1 MKFGKDLLGIK
12 QLDADQIQY
21 ILKTAESMKKIIFSK
36 SKKAPHLQGKSI
48 MTMFYENSTR
58 TRTSFELA
66 AKYLSATA
74 SNMAVSS
81 SSVKKGETLI
91 DTSRTIDVMG
101 TDCIIIRHENA
112 GAPHLVAQNV
122 NATVINAGDGMNE
135 HPTQA
140 LLDFFTMYEKMGSVE
155 GKKIAIIGDIY
166 HSRVARSDAYGLL
179 KLGAEVVMAGPRTLL
194 PNDLESLGVKTYT
207 DVEKAIKDADVVMP
221 LRLQLERQKNC
232 LFPSAYEYS
241 KYFGVTEERM
251 KLAKEGALIM
261 HPGPVNRGL
270 ELQSSLYQPDKSVI
284 DEQVTNGVAVRMA
297 VLYLFT
303 NRNIG
308 ELE

>member
-1 MKFGKDLLGIK
+1 
-12 QLDADQIQY
+12 
-21 ILKTAESMKKIIFSK
+21 
-36 SKKAPHLQGKSI
+36 
-48 MTMFYENSTR
+48 MTLFFENSTR

-66 AKYLSATA
+66 AKYLGAIA
-74 SNMAVSS
+74 SNMPVSS

-91 DTSRTIDVMG
+91 DTTRTLNAMG
-101 TDCIIIRHENA
+101 NDCFIIRHENA

-122 NATVINAGDGMNE
+122 DATVINAGDGMNE

-140 LLDFFTMYEKMGSVE
+140 LLDFFTMYEKMGTVE

-166 HSRVARSDAYGLL
+166 HSRVARSDTYGLL

-194 PNDLESLGVKTYT
+194 PNDLESLGVKMYT
-207 DVEKAIKDADVVMP
+207 DVDKAIKDADVVMP

-232 LFPSAYEYS
+232 FFPSGYEYS
-241 KYFGVTEERM
+241 KYFGVNEERM

-270 ELQSSLYQPDKSVI
+270 ELQSALYAPDKSVI

-297 VLYLFT
+297 VLDTFI
-303 NRNIG
+303 NRA
-308 ELE
+308 

>member
-1 MKFGKDLLGIK
+1 
-12 QLDADQIQY
+12 
-21 ILKTAESMKKIIFSK
+21 
-36 SKKAPHLQGKSI
+36 
-48 MTMFYENSTR
+48 
-58 TRTSFELA
+58 
-66 AKYLSATA
+66 
-74 SNMAVSS
+74 
-81 SSVKKGETLI
+81 
-91 DTSRTIDVMG
+91 
-101 TDCIIIRHENA
+101 
-112 GAPHLVAQNV
+112 
-122 NATVINAGDGMNE
+122 MNE

-140 LLDFFTMYEKMGSVE
+140 LLDFFTIREKLGSVE
-155 GKKIAIIGDIY
+155 GKKVAIIGDIY
-166 HSRVARSDAYGLL
+166 HSRVARSDTYGLL

-194 PNDLESLGVKTYT
+194 TNDLESLGVKMYT
-207 DVEKAIKDADVVMP
+207 DVDKAIKGADVVMP

>member
-1 MKFGKDLLGIK
+1 MGNKSGEKPMEFGKESKTNIMKFQKDLLGIK

-21 ILKTAESMKKIIFSK
+21 ILKTAESMKKIIFSE
-36 SKKAPHLQGKSI
+36 SKKAPQLAGKSV

-91 DTSRTIDVMG
+91 DTTRTINMMG
-101 TDCIIIRHENA
+101 TDCIVIRHENA

-122 NATVINAGDGMNE
+122 DATVINAGDGMNE

-140 LLDFFTMYEKMGSVE
+140 LLDFFTMQEQMGSVE
-155 GKKIAIIGDIY
+155 GKKVAIIGDVY

-194 PNDLESLGVKTYT
+194 PNDLESLGVKMYT
-207 DVEKAIKDADVVMP
+207 DGASEK
-221 LRLQLERQKNC
+221 L
-232 LFPSAYEYS
+232 LFP
-241 KYFGVTEERM
+241 
-251 KLAKEGALIM
+251 
-261 HPGPVNRGL
+261 
-270 ELQSSLYQPDKSVI
+270 
-284 DEQVTNGVAVRMA
+284 VR
-297 VLYLFT
+297 
-303 NRNIG
+303 I
-308 ELE
+308 

>member
-1 MKFGKDLLGIK
+1 MKFQKDLLGIQ
-12 QLDADQIQY
+12 QLDADQIHY
-21 ILKTAESMKKIIFSK
+21 ILKTAESMKEIIFSD

-91 DTSRTIDVMG
+91 DTARTIDVMG
-101 TDCIIIRHENA
+101 TDCIVIRHENS
-112 GAPHLVAQNV
+112 GAPKLVAENV

-140 LLDFFTMYEKMGSVE
+140 LLDLFTMYEKMGTVE
-155 GKKIAIIGDIY
+155 NKKIAIIGDIY
-166 HSRVARSDAYGLL
+166 HSRVARSDIYALT
-179 KLGAEVVMAGPRTLL
+179 KLGAEIVIAGPRTLL
-194 PNDLESLGVKTYT
+194 PRDLESLGVKAYT
-207 DVEKAIKDADVVMP
+207 DVEKAMKDADVVMP
-221 LRLQLERQKNC
+221 LRIQLERQKSG
-232 LFPSAYEYS
+232 LFPSGYEYA
-241 KYFGVTEERM
+241 KYFGVNEERM

-270 ELQSSLYQPDKSVI
+270 ELQSALYAPDKSSI
-284 DEQVTNGVAVRMA
+284 DNQVTNGVAVRMA
-297 VLYLFT
+297 VLHLFV
-303 NRNIG
+303 NRDK
-308 ELE
+308 

>member
-1 MKFGKDLLGIK
+1 MKFEKDLLGIK
-12 QLDADQIQY
+12 NLDADQILF
-21 ILKTAESMKKIIFSK
+21 ILKKAAEMKKIIFSDC
-36 SKKAPHLQGKSI
+36 KKATNLTGKSV
-48 MTMFYENSTR
+48 MTLFYENSTR

-66 AKYLSATA
+66 AKYLGAIA

-91 DTSRTIDVMG
+91 DTTRTLNAMG
-101 TDCIIIRHENA
+101 NDCFIIRHENA

-122 NATVINAGDGMNE
+122 SASVINAGDGMNE

-140 LLDFFTMYEKMGSVE
+140 LLDFFTMYEKMGTVE

-166 HSRVARSDAYGLL
+166 HSRVARSDTYGLL

-194 PNDLESLGVKTYT
+194 PNDLESLGVKMYT
-207 DVEKAIKDADVVMP
+207 DVDKAIRDADVVMP

-232 LFPSAYEYS
+232 FFPSGYEYA
-241 KYFGVTEERM
+241 KYFGVNEERM

-270 ELQSSLYQPDKSVI
+270 ELQSLLYAPDKSVI

-297 VLYLFT
+297 VLDTFV
-303 NRNIG
+303 NRG
-308 ELE
+308 

>member
-1 MKFGKDLLGIK
+1 MKFEKDLLGIK
-12 QLDADQIQY
+12 NLDADQIHY
-21 ILKTAESMKKIIFSK
+21 ILNKAKEMKKIIFSDC
-36 SKKAPHLQGKSI
+36 KKATNLTGKSV
-48 MTMFYENSTR
+48 MTLFYENSTR

-66 AKYLSATA
+66 SKYLGAIA
-74 SNMAVSS
+74 SNMAISS

-91 DTSRTIDVMG
+91 DTTRTLNAMG
-101 TDCIIIRHENA
+101 NDCFIIRHENA

-122 NATVINAGDGMNE
+122 SASVINAGDGMNE

-140 LLDFFTMYEKMGSVE
+140 LLDFFTMYEKMGTVE

-166 HSRVARSDAYGLL
+166 HSRVARSDTYGLL

-194 PNDLESLGVKTYT
+194 PNDLESLGVKMYT
-207 DVEKAIKDADVVMP
+207 DVDKAIRDADVVMP

-232 LFPSAYEYS
+232 FFPSGYEYA
-241 KYFGVTEERM
+241 KYFGVNEERM

-270 ELQSSLYQPDKSVI
+270 ELQSLLYAPDKSVI

-297 VLYLFT
+297 VLDTFI
-303 NRNIG
+303 NRA
-308 ELE
+308 

>member
-1 MKFGKDLLGIK
+1 MKFEKDLLGI
-12 QLDADQIQY
+12 QNLDADQIHY
-21 ILKTAESMKKIIFSK
+21 ILNKAKEMKKIIFSDC
-36 SKKAPHLQGKSI
+36 KKATNLTGKSV
-48 MTMFYENSTR
+48 MTLFYENSTR

-66 AKYLSATA
+66 SKYLGAIA

-91 DTSRTIDVMG
+91 DTTRTLNAMG
-101 TDCIIIRHENA
+101 NDCFIIRHENA

-122 NATVINAGDGMNE
+122 SASVINAGDGMNE

-140 LLDFFTMYEKMGSVE
+140 LLDFFTMYEKMGTVE

-166 HSRVARSDAYGLL
+166 HSRVARSDTYGLL

-194 PNDLESLGVKTYT
+194 PNDLESLGVKMYT
-207 DVEKAIKDADVVMP
+207 DVDKAIRDADVVMP

-232 LFPSAYEYS
+232 FFPSGYEYA
-241 KYFGVTEERM
+241 KYFGVNEERM

-270 ELQSSLYQPDKSVI
+270 ELQSLLYSPDKSVI

-297 VLYLFT
+297 VLDTFI
-303 NRNIG
+303 NRA
-308 ELE
+308 